1 MFSANNANLAVLLE
15 NGEQKKDNVEDL
27 SYQCFITI
35 TLSVSKNKRSQGRL
49 ALSEITVTSETIT
62 YVRTNRQKYLL
73 RLFAN

>member
-27 SYQCFITI
+27 STI
-35 TLSVSKNKRSQGRL
+35 TLPVSKHKRSQGRL

-62 YVRTNRQKYLL
+62 CVHTDEQTRNTCRVC
-73 RLFAN
+73 FAN